1 MYLTNRILIWDFG
14 PFLLGIALAFFVLF
28 LLFLAKEKRT
38 IAGKSFYLVCLIA
51 IVNIGISFVPKSTLF
66 YTFNMHPPL
75 DARINE
81 VYYPWMMYSNLL
93 EEEGKLEKALDMNL
107 KAQLI
112 IDNQYIKSQEVYVDV
127 ASLKEGERVLIELK
141 IKEQE
146 IREKILLHQKGE

>member
-1 MYLTNRILIWDFG
+1 
-14 PFLLGIALAFFVLF
+14 
-28 LLFLAKEKRT
+28 
-38 IAGKSFYLVCLIA
+38 
-51 IVNIGISFVPKSTLF
+51 
-66 YTFNMHPPL
+66 
-75 DARINE
+75 
-81 VYYPWMMYSNLL
+81 MYSNLL